1 MLFFVLKISLF
12 IDGARWDKQ
21 NNLLIEA
28 KLKELCPPMPV
39 IFVKGKFFLENRSR
53 KNKSNPSSN
62 TNRSIGYKRYL

>member
-39 IFVKGKFFLENRSR
+39 IFVKGKFFFS
-53 KNKSNPSSN
+53 
-62 TNRSIGYKRYL
+62 